1 VSPPLVPPQHQ
12 KVRQELET
20 YYSITY
26 QDGKLQEQIA
36 TGPITPHS
44 SPLPTHLT
52 QTFQKLMGV

>member
-1 VSPPLVPPQHQ
+1 MCPPLVPPQNQ
-12 KVRQELET
+12 KVQQELEK

-26 QDGKLQEQIA
+26 QGRKPQEQIA